1 MPELQRTAYATYF
14 DSGYLP
20 RALTLI
26 ESLRQFGDHSEIWI
40 LCLDDQSFD
49 YLNSAAVEGVHI
61 YTLQQVEDAEPTLL
75 SLKSQRSRTEY
86 IFTVG
91 PTFLSQVMKNHLK
104 LDEVLIYLDADLYF
118 FDDPKLVLN
127 ELGNHSVGII
137 EHRYPDKLQKKLA
150 KYGRFNVG
158 WVGFRNNVEGNA
170 VLDWWAER
178 CLEWCS
184 DAPQSDGRYADQ
196 GYLNSFPSFSG
207 VTILHSPGLNL
218 APWNT
223 ATHQITHDVA
233 GLQIDGRPLVFFHF
247 HGVRETNDW
256 YVTSQLVYGS
266 SASHT
271 LMRKVYAPYLKHLHG
286 TERRIRIA
294 LQQTNATPAKR
305 GSGIRGFIFRLQKSA
320 LTVLSIL
327 TGNAITKRT
336 LES

>member
-1 MPELQRTAYATYF
+1 MPELQRSAYATYF

-26 ESLRQFGDHSEIWI
+26 ESLRQHGDHSEIWI

-49 YLNSAAVEGVHI
+49 YLNSAAIEGVHL
-61 YTLQQVEDAEPTLL
+61 YTLQEIETAEPELL
-75 SLKSQRSRTEY
+75 TVKSRRSRTEY

-91 PTFLSQVMKNHLK
+91 PTFLSQVLKNNLK
-104 LDEVLIYLDADLYF
+104 PNDVLIYLDADLYF

-127 ELGNHSVGII
+127 ELGDHSVGII

-170 VLDWWAER
+170 VLDWWAEC

-184 DAPQSDGRYADQ
+184 DAPQNDGRYADQ
-196 GYLNSFPSFSG
+196 GYLNTFPDFSG
-207 VTILHSPGLNL
+207 VTILNSPGLNL

-223 ATHQITHDVA
+223 ATHQLTHTVA
-233 GLQIDGRPLVFFHF
+233 GVQVDGCPLVFFHF
-247 HGVRETNDW
+247 HGIRDTKRW
-256 YVTSQLVYGS
+256 YITSQLVYGS
-266 SASHT
+266 SASHA
-271 LMRKVYAPYLKHLHG
+271 LIREIYAPYLKHLHT
-286 TERRIRIA
+286 TERRVHVTLRQA
-294 LQQTNATPAKR
+294 NATSAKR
-305 GSGIRGFIFRLQKSA
+305 GSGIRGFFFKLQKRA
-320 LTVLSIL
+320 VTVISIL
-327 TGNAITKRT
+327 SGNAIRKRT